1 MSIKQLLETEKKIR
15 CLSLLQ
21 QSILLAASLHDQ
33 DESSFS
39 DVDCIV
45 PWYSTWGRDPRR
57 GRETFSE
64 GSRRPFDYLCELSN
78 SKFQTPPN
86 SSLFQSTNFLLRKR
100 GDSVTGDSLLRKHDI
115 V

>member
-78 SKFQTPPN
+78 SKFQTHRTGL
-86 SSLFQSTNFLLRKR
+86 SFSLLTLLLGKR
-100 GDSVTGDSLLRKHDI
+100 GNSVIRGS
-115 V
+115 